1 MLPPPAALS
10 EKGGFH
16 IMFAMKTLREQVLDL
31 SCENVRLKSEL
42 EKNAA
47 DVEYIAMMT
56 DVELDTDNDETE
68 EDDNDEQ

>member
-1 MLPPPAALS
+1 
-10 EKGGFH
+10 
-16 IMFAMKTLREQVLDL
+16 MFAMKTIKEQTLDL
-31 SCENVRLKSEL
+31 RRENIRLKAEL
-42 EKNAA
+42 EKTTA

>member
-1 MLPPPAALS
+1 
-10 EKGGFH
+10 
-16 IMFAMKTLREQVLDL
+16 MFAMKTLREQVLDL

-68 EDDNDEQ
+68 EISSENEI

>member
-1 MLPPPAALS
+1 
-10 EKGGFH
+10 
-16 IMFAMKTLREQVLDL
+16 MFAMKTLQEQVLDL

-56 DVELDTDNDETE
+56 DVELHTDNDETE

>member
-1 MLPPPAALS
+1 
-10 EKGGFH
+10 
-16 IMFAMKTLREQVLDL
+16 MFAMKTIEEQVLDL
-31 SCENVRLKSEL
+31 SCENVKLKSALDKTE
-42 EKNAA
+42 A